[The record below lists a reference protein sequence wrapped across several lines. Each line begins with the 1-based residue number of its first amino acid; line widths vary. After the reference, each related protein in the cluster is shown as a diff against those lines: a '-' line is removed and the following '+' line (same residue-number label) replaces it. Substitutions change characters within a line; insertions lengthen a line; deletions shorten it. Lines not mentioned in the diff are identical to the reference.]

1 MSNIQVKLTFND
13 GSGDYDLPLVQSI
26 SDPKEGIK
34 ATIIKGIRASG
45 CLIIDGGQ
53 KAMEIG
59 IKGKIVAQGYKLIT
73 EAMDALR
80 TNITTTAA
88 TLTLQY
94 NAGEGYVVS
103 WARSVRRIE
112 EIRFP
117 ASKRTSSQ
125 DYEVN
130 FLVTNF

>member
-1 MSNIQVKLTFND
+1 MSIQVKLTFND
-13 GSGDYDLPLVQSI
+13 GSGDYDLPLVQSV
-26 SDPKEGIK
+26 SDPKAGMK
-34 ATIIKGIRASG
+34 ATVIKGIRASG

-53 KAMEIG
+53 KSIEINV
-59 IKGKIVAQGYKLIT
+59 KGKLVAQGYKLIT

-94 NAGEGYVVS
+94 NEGAGDVVS
-103 WARSVRRIE
+103 WAYNVRRIE

-125 DYEVN
+125 DYEVS
-130 FLVTNF
+130 FLVVSY